1 MKGWFILQKVN
12 KTLHCTKFR
21 EFIVLVI
28 ANNTLGS
35 EGILSHWDLYWEYP
49 LDASAQRA
57 IRVIF
62 IRLGVILNG
71 RMKMKKWKI
80 LL

>member
-35 EGILSHWDLYWEYP
+35 EGILSH
-49 LDASAQRA
+49 
-57 IRVIF
+57 
-62 IRLGVILNG
+62 
-71 RMKMKKWKI
+71 
-80 LL
+80 